1 VRKSILF
8 YLLVLFTDNI
18 LACVDSSLDNTQNF
32 VNCLKSAEQGDA
44 ISQFQVGV
52 MYSKGQGTGVNN
64 KKAVQWF
71 RKSAE
76 SSDQLQHI
84 YQGKSS
90 VKADQRGINKLIEA
104 YGEISNIG
112 TFEHGDSFE
121 DDSKIICSGLSE
133 DELSKKSITFSTEY
147 FNEDN
152 PLSTASSN
160 SDEPFQR
167 LKRQLKVLQIENRRL
182 QRQINDLEHKCGKE

>member
-1 VRKSILF
+1 MRKSILF
-8 YLLVLFTDNI
+8 YLFVLFTNNI
-18 LACVDSSLDNTQNF
+18 WACVDSSLDNTQNF
-32 VNCLKSAEQGDA
+32 ENCLKAAEQGDA

-64 KKAVQWF
+64 QKAVEWF

-90 VKADQRGINKLIEA
+90 VKANQRGINKLIEV
-104 YGEISNIG
+104 YGKISNIG

-121 DDSKIICSGLSE
+121 DDAKIICSGLSE
-133 DELSKKSITFSTEY
+133 DELSKNRVTFSTAY

-152 PLSTASSN
+152 PLSTASGN
-160 SDEPFQR
+160 PDGPFQR
-167 LKRQLKVLQIENRRL
+167 LKRQLKVLQIENSRL
-182 QRQINDLEHKCGKE
+182 QRQVNDLENKCDKE